1 MICSALLG
9 DSMVQPGQDT
19 SSPWDEALVATPG
32 DTPTPG
38 ASSPP
43 APIVLGGAEGLTL
56 NTEMQGQM
64 PTQLSP
70 AGGTT
75 LTGSVGTIDSGVWE
89 VQAGAKTEGSFWKGI
104 GITCIFG
111 FAIILV
117 PMMLSIWGES
127 RWDDNWHQEDLD
139 IQWDAGG
146 LNGTFQLETTQIGEC
161 DLSIYDSSGQSWDNS
176 NGNFNAHADCDGRL
190 IQNKFN
196 TVVSYH
202 GTNGSDG
209 NFTLTIQDHY
219 RSGDEISLQISGR
232 NPQTG
237 GYSSVIYGS
246 QTLIENQTE
255 MIFFS
260 NESEWPSCNFEFQV
274 SRTDGSQ
281 VRTEYLDQD
290 YREWVNIPD
299 CPDTTF
305 GEWVE
310 IVVGTIDTESGY
322 GDLMLQEPLEEG
334 VELGAEYWEGYD
346 SGGGF
351 IYDIAPCLG
360 GLLGLVLFGVW
371 IQRIVVNFQA
381 GMSKTG
387 TGMLVGVIPAFF
399 LSMIV
404 AFIIAVMFNF

>member
-1 MICSALLG
+1 MFSSIGKSMD
-9 DSMVQPGQDT
+9 DSGRDA
-19 SSPWDEALVATPG
+19 SSPWDEASE
-32 DTPTPG
+32 DTPAPT

-64 PTQLSP
+64 PTKLAP

-89 VQAGAKTEGSFWKGI
+89 VQAGVKIEGSFWKGI
-104 GITCIFG
+104 GITCLFG

-117 PMMLSIWGES
+117 PMMLGIWSES
-127 RWDDNWHQEDLD
+127 RWDDSWHQESLD

-146 LNGTFQLETTQIGEC
+146 LNGTFQLKTTPIGEC
-161 DLSIYDSSGQSWDNS
+161 DLSIYDSSGYRWDSN
-176 NGNFNAHADCDGRL
+176 NGNFNAYADCDGRL
-190 IQNKFN
+190 IQNEFK

-219 RSGDEISLQISGR
+219 RIGDEISLQISGR

-255 MIFFS
+255 MIFLS

-281 VRTEYLDQD
+281 VRTEYLYQD

-305 GEWVE
+305 GEWVD
-310 IVVGTIDTESGY
+310 IVVGTIDTDSGY
-322 GDLMLQEPLEEG
+322 GDLMLQEPLGEG
-334 VELGAEYWEGYD
+334 VELDAEYWEEYQ
-346 SGGGF
+346 GGGDF
-351 IYDIAPCLG
+351 IYEIAPCFG

-371 IQRIVVNFQA
+371 IHRIVVNFQA

-387 TGMLVGVIPAFF
+387 TGMLVGVIPAFL
-399 LSMIV
+399 LSMIG
-404 AFIIAVMFNF
+404 AIIIAVIFNF